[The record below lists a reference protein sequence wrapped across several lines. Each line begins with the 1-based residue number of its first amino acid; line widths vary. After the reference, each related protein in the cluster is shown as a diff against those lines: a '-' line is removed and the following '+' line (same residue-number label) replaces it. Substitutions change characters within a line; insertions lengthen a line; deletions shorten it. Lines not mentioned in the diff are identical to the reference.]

1 MMTDLNGKIALV
13 TGASRGL
20 GRATA
25 IGLAARGAR
34 VLVHYGASADAAEAV
49 VAQIRDSGGEAEAIG
64 ADLAVADG
72 AHRLAA
78 AVRERGV
85 AHLHVLVANA
95 GVADLASI
103 EDQTV
108 DSFDRH
114 VAINVRAP
122 FFLVQQLL
130 PILGE
135 GSSVIF
141 LSSVVARVAFDG
153 TAIYSATKGAV
164 EVLTRNL
171 AKELG
176 PRGIRVN
183 AIAPGAID
191 TDMAQVFLGTE
202 EGRDYIKSLQA
213 LKRIG
218 QPDDIADAVLFLAS
232 DQSRWVA
239 GRSLEVSGG
248 ANL

>member
-1 MMTDLNGKIALV
+1 MTDLTDQVALV
-13 TGASRGL
+13 TGGSRGL

-25 IGLAARGAR
+25 LRLADAGAR
-34 VLVHYGASADAAEAV
+34 VIVHYSASREGAEQVAEE
-49 VAQIRDSGGEAEAIG
+49 IRGNGGQ
-64 ADLAVADG
+64 ADLIGGDLSAADG
-72 AHRLAA
+72 AHRLAEG
-78 AVRERGV
+78 VRQLNISR
-85 AHLHVLVANA
+85 LDILVANA
-95 GVADLASI
+95 GVANGATI

-108 DSFDRH
+108 EDFDFQFA
-114 VAINVRAP
+114 VNVRAP

-130 PILGE
+130 PLLGD
-135 GSSVIF
+135 GSRVVL
-141 LSSVVARVAFDG
+141 LSSVVARSAFD
-153 TAIYSATKGAV
+153 ALSVYSATKGAV
-164 EVLTRNL
+164 EVLTRNF

-191 TDMAQVFLGTE
+191 TDMSQGFLGSE
-202 EGRDYIKSLQA
+202 EGRDYIKSIQA

-232 DQSRWVA
+232 DASRWVD
-239 GRSLEVSGG
+239 GRSIEVSGG

>member
-1 MMTDLNGKIALV
+1 VADLSNRTALV
-13 TGASRGL
+13 TGSSRGL
-20 GRATA
+20 GRASA
-25 IGLAARGAR
+25 LRLSDEGAR
-34 VLVHYGASADAAEAV
+34 VIIHYSASRDAADSL
-49 VAQIRDSGGEAEAIG
+49 VAEIRAKGGEADALG
-64 ADLAVADG
+64 ADLAAADG
-72 AHRLAA
+72 AHRLAE
-78 AVRERGV
+78 AVRALGIER
-85 AHLHVLVANA
+85 LDILVANA
-95 GVADLASI
+95 GIAELAPIDS
-103 EDQTV
+103 ETV
-108 DSFDRH
+108 ESFDRQFA
-114 VAINVRAP
+114 VNVRAP
-122 FFLVQQLL
+122 YFLVQQLL
-130 PILGE
+130 PLLGE

-153 TAIYSATKGAV
+153 TSVYSATKGAI

-191 TDMAQVFLGTE
+191 TDLAQTFLGTE
-202 EGRDYIKSLQA
+202 EGREFIKSIQA

-232 DQSRWVA
+232 DRSRWID
-239 GRSLEVSGG
+239 GRSIEASGG

>member
-1 MMTDLNGKIALV
+1 MTDLTNQIALV

-25 IGLAARGAR
+25 ARLAEAGAR
-34 VLVHYGASADAAEAV
+34 VIVHYSASRDAADSLVADIRAKGGQADAV
-49 VAQIRDSGGEAEAIG
+49 GG
-64 ADLAVADG
+64 DLAASDG
-72 AHRLAA
+72 AHKLAD
-78 AVRERGV
+78 AVRGLGIDR
-85 AHLHVLVANA
+85 LDILVANA
-95 GVADLASI
+95 GVANLASI
-103 EDQTV
+103 EEETV
-108 DSFDRH
+108 EEFDRQFA
-114 VAINVRAP
+114 VNVRAP

-130 PILGE
+130 PILGDN
-135 GSSVIF
+135 SRIIL
-141 LSSVVARVAFDG
+141 LSSVVARAAFDG
-153 TAIYSATKGAV
+153 TAAYSATKGAI
-164 EVLTRNL
+164 EVLTRNF

-191 TDMAQVFLGTE
+191 TDMAQAFLGTE
-202 EGRDYIKSLQA
+202 EGRDYIKNLQA

-232 DQSRWVA
+232 DQSRWVD

>member
-1 MMTDLNGKIALV
+1 MTELSNRIALV

-25 IGLAARGAR
+25 LRLAEEGAR
-34 VLVHYGASADAAEAV
+34 VIVHYSASKDAADAV
-49 VAQIRDSGGEAEAIG
+49 VADIRANGGQADALAG
-64 ADLAVADG
+64 DLAAADG
-72 AHRLAA
+72 AHVLAK
-78 AVRERGV
+78 AVRGLGIN
-85 AHLHVLVANA
+85 HLDILVANA
-95 GVADLASI
+95 GVADMASI

-108 DSFDRH
+108 ESFDRQFA
-114 VAINVRAP
+114 VNVRAP

-130 PILGE
+130 PIMAE
-135 GSSVIF
+135 GGSIIL
-141 LSSVVARVAFDG
+141 LSSVVARAAFDG
-153 TAIYSATKGAV
+153 TVIYSATKGAV

-191 TDMAQVFLGTE
+191 TDMARSFLGTE
-202 EGRDYIKSLQA
+202 EGREYMKSLQA

-218 QPDDIADAVLFLAS
+218 QPDDIADAVLFLVS
-232 DQSRWVA
+232 DRSRWID
-239 GRSLEVSGG
+239 GQSIETSGG

>member
-1 MMTDLNGKIALV
+1 MTDLNGKIALV

-25 IGLAARGAR
+25 LALATRGAR
-34 VLVHYGASADAAEAV
+34 VLVHYGASSEAADAV
-49 VAQIRDSGGEAEAIG
+49 VAQIRENGGKAEAIG
-64 ADLAVADG
+64 ADLAAADG

-78 AVRERGV
+78 AVRDLGI
-85 AHLHVLVANA
+85 AQLHVLVANA
-95 GVADLASI
+95 GIADLASI

-114 VAINVRAP
+114 FAINVRAP

-202 EGRDYIKSLQA
+202 EGREYIKSLQA

-232 DQSRWVA
+232 DQSRWVD

>member
-1 MMTDLNGKIALV
+1 MTDLTNKTALV

-25 IGLAARGAR
+25 LRLAEAGAR
-34 VLVHYGASADAAEAV
+34 VIVHYSASKGAADEVVAAIRAKGGQADTVGGDLSTPDAAHKLAEAV
-49 VAQIRDSGGEAEAIG
+49 KALGISKLD
-64 ADLAVADG
+64 
-72 AHRLAA
+72 
-78 AVRERGV
+78 
-85 AHLHVLVANA
+85 VLVNNA
-95 GVADLASI
+95 GVAQFAPLA
-103 EDQTV
+103 DQTV
-108 DSFDRH
+108 EDFDRH
-114 VAINVRAP
+114 YAINVRAP
-122 FFLVQQLL
+122 YFLTQQLL
-130 PILGE
+130 PLLGE

-141 LSSVVARVAFDG
+141 LSSVVARAAFDG
-153 TAIYSATKGAV
+153 TSAYSSTRGAV
-164 EVLTRNL
+164 EVITRNL

-176 PRGIRVN
+176 VQGIRVN

-191 TDMAQVFLGTE
+191 TDMAQDFLGTE
-202 EGRDYIKSLQA
+202 ESREYVKGLQA

-248 ANL
+248 SNL

>member
-1 MMTDLNGKIALV
+1 
-13 TGASRGL
+13 
-20 GRATA
+20 
-25 IGLAARGAR
+25 
-34 VLVHYGASADAAEAV
+34 VHYGASRDAAEALV
-49 VAQIRDSGGEAEAIG
+49 EDIRAKGGQADALG
-64 ADLAVADG
+64 ADLAAPDG
-72 AHRLAA
+72 AHRLAE
-78 AVRERGV
+78 AVRALGIER
-85 AHLHVLVANA
+85 LDVLVNNA
-95 GVADLASI
+95 GLGEMAPI
-103 EDQTV
+103 EDQTIE
-108 DSFDRH
+108 SFDRQFA
-114 VAINVRAP
+114 VNVRAP

-135 GSSVIF
+135 GSSVIL
-141 LSSVVARVAFDG
+141 LSSVVARAAFDG
-153 TAIYSATKGAV
+153 SAVYSATKGAV

-191 TDMAQVFLGTE
+191 TDMAQVFLGSE
-202 EGRDYIKSLQA
+202 EGREFIKSLQA

-232 DQSRWVA
+232 DRSRWVD
-239 GRSLEVSGG
+239 GRSIEVSGG

>member
-1 MMTDLNGKIALV
+1 MTDLNGSVALV

-20 GRATA
+20 GRAS
-25 IGLAARGAR
+25 AARLAEEGAR
-34 VLVHYGASADAAEAV
+34 VLVHYSSSRQAADELVQDIRAKGGAADAL
-49 VAQIRDSGGEAEAIG
+49 G
-64 ADLAVADG
+64 ADLSAPDG
-72 AHRLAA
+72 AHQLAA
-78 AVRERGV
+78 AVRELGINQ
-85 AHLHVLVANA
+85 LHTLVLNA
-95 GVADLASI
+95 GIADLATI

-108 DSFDRH
+108 ESFDRH
-114 VAINVRAP
+114 FAVNVRAP

-130 PILGE
+130 PLLSE
-135 GSSVIF
+135 GSSVVF
-141 LSSVVARVAFDG
+141 VSSVVARAAFDG
-153 TAIYSATKGAV
+153 TSIYSATKGAV

-202 EGRDYIKSLQA
+202 EGREYIKALQA

-218 QPDDIADAVLFLAS
+218 RPDDIADAVLFLAS
-232 DQSRWVA
+232 DQSRWVD
-239 GRSLEVSGG
+239 GRSIEVSGG

>member
-1 MMTDLNGKIALV
+1 MSELSNRIALV

-25 IGLAARGAR
+25 ARLAEEGAR
-34 VLVHYGASADAAEAV
+34 VIVHYGASRDAAEALV
-49 VAQIRDSGGEAEAIG
+49 EDIRAKGGQADALG
-64 ADLAVADG
+64 ADLAAPDG
-72 AHRLAA
+72 AHRLAE
-78 AVRERGV
+78 AVRALGIER
-85 AHLHVLVANA
+85 LDVLVNNA
-95 GVADLASI
+95 GLGEMAPI
-103 EDQTV
+103 EDQTIE
-108 DSFDRH
+108 SFDRQFA
-114 VAINVRAP
+114 VNVRAP

-135 GSSVIF
+135 GSSVIL
-141 LSSVVARVAFDG
+141 LSSVVARAAFDG
-153 TAIYSATKGAV
+153 SAVYSATKGAV

-191 TDMAQVFLGTE
+191 TDMAQVFLGSE
-202 EGRDYIKSLQA
+202 EGREFIKSLQA
-213 LKRIG
+213 IKRIG

-232 DQSRWVA
+232 DRSRWVD
-239 GRSLEVSGG
+239 GRSIEVSGG

>member
-1 MMTDLNGKIALV
+1 MTDLTNQTALV
-13 TGASRGL
+13 TGASRGI

-25 IGLAARGAR
+25 LSLAKAGARTIIHYSASRAAAEKVVEEIRAAGGQADLIGGDLAAPDGAHK
-34 VLVHYGASADAAEAV
+34 LAEAV
-49 VAQIRDSGGEAEAIG
+49 KALGIE
-64 ADLAVADG
+64 
-72 AHRLAA
+72 RLDI
-78 AVRERGV
+78 
-85 AHLHVLVANA
+85 LVANA
-95 GVADLASI
+95 GVANSAPI
-103 EDQTV
+103 EEQTV
-108 DSFDRH
+108 DDFDFQFA
-114 VAINVRAP
+114 VNVRAP

-130 PILGE
+130 PLLGE
-135 GSSVIF
+135 GSRVIL
-141 LSSVVARVAFDG
+141 LSSVVARAAFEG
-153 TAIYSATKGAV
+153 LSAYSATKGAV
-164 EVLTRNL
+164 EVLTRTF

-191 TDMAQVFLGTE
+191 TDMAQGFLGSE
-202 EGRDYIKSLQA
+202 EGRDYIKGLQA

-232 DQSRWVA
+232 DQSRWVD

>member
-1 MMTDLNGKIALV
+1 MADLSNRIALV
-13 TGASRGL
+13 TGGSRGL

-25 IGLAARGAR
+25 SRLAEHGAH
-34 VLVHYGASADAAEAV
+34 VIVHYGTSRDAADALVAEVRAK
-49 VAQIRDSGGEAEAIG
+49 GGAADALG
-64 ADLAVADG
+64 ADLAAPDG
-72 AHRLAA
+72 AHRLAE
-78 AVRERGV
+78 AVRALGINR
-85 AHLHVLVANA
+85 LDVLVANA
-95 GVADLASI
+95 GIGEMRPI
-103 EDQTV
+103 EQESV

-114 VAINVRAP
+114 FAVNVRAP
-122 FFLVQQLL
+122 YFLVQQLL
-130 PILGE
+130 PVLGE
-135 GSSVIF
+135 GSSVVF

-153 TAIYSATKGAV
+153 SSVYSATKGAI

-191 TDMAQVFLGTE
+191 TDMAQVFLGSE
-202 EGRDYIKSLQA
+202 EGREYIKTLQA

-232 DQSRWVA
+232 DQSRWVD

-248 ANL
+248 SNL

>member
-1 MMTDLNGKIALV
+1 MTDLNGKVALV

-25 IGLAARGAR
+25 LRLADHHARL
-34 VLVHYGASADAAEAV
+34 LVHYSASRDAADALV
-49 VAQIRDSGGEAEAIG
+49 DQIRSSGGQADAIG
-64 ADLAVADG
+64 GDLSAPDG

-78 AVRERGV
+78 AVRDVGV
-85 AHLHVLVANA
+85 NRLDVLVANA
-95 GVADLASI
+95 GIAELASI

-114 VAINVRAP
+114 FAVNVRAP

-135 GSSVIF
+135 GSSVVF

-202 EGRDYIKSLQA
+202 EGREYIKALQA

-232 DQSRWVA
+232 DQSRWVD